1 MPKVKPLPKK
11 PKNKQKQKQK
21 QSQRV
26 VVNINT
32 TTKKTAR
39 TKTTRTKQP
48 LGYSYP
54 VYLNS
59 SNDSAPIIH
68 NQPQYIPSQFSNI
81 PTIAMPIHALN
92 NVHIPPQITYPT
104 PTELQTPADDIR
116 ILSPTSPASLL
127 PRIPRLVSP
136 SPSLIPHKD
145 EFTGFNLGDDDFVME
160 REIATKAPLPIRKI
174 NRYTDEQKELYKRNQ
189 AKAKSDERRL
199 DNLFLGREKKDY
211 AKFAREMEVEGFLNQ
226 KPIKEIKK
234 RGRPIGSKNKP
245 KTSQEKMG
253 PG

>member
-1 MPKVKPLPKK
+1 MPKVKK
-11 PKNKQKQKQK
+11 PKTKQKQKQK

-32 TTKKTAR
+32 TTKPR
-39 TKTTRTKQP
+39 TKTARTKQP

-59 SNDSAPIIH
+59 PSDSAPIIH
-68 NQPQYIPSQFSNI
+68 NVALPQQFSNT
-81 PTIAMPIHALN
+81 PTIAMPMNALN
-92 NVHIPPQITYPT
+92 NVHIPPLITYPT
-104 PTELQTPADDIR
+104 PTQLQSPTDDNR
-116 ILSPTSPASLL
+116 ILS
-127 PRIPRLVSP
+127 PRIPRLIPSLP
-136 SPSLIPHKD
+136 SPIPHKD
-145 EFTGFNLGDDDFVME
+145 EFTGFNLGDDDFAME
-160 REIATKAPLPIRKI
+160 RELATKAPRPIRK
-174 NRYTDEQKELYKRNQ
+174 NDRYTDEQKELYKKN
-189 AKAKSDERRL
+189 KAEEKAAERRL

-211 AKFAREMEVEGFLNQ
+211 AKFAREMEVEGFLTKYGDALNK

-245 KTSQEKMG
+245 KTTQENITQEKMG